1 MAVGA
6 VLALVVG
13 VLVGVLLLAEVA
25 SVPGL
30 RWYKACHVLLATA
43 AIAVVCGAAVAASGA
58 VAWVGGAAVLAAA
71 SAGVLTWRRSL
82 TSPSART
89 APASPALLVIHG
101 AAASLAFVL
110 IVLAAALR

>member
-25 SVPGL
+25 GVPGL
-30 RWYKACHVLLATA
+30 RRYKAGHLLLATA
-43 AIAVVCGAAVAASGA
+43 AIALVCGAAVAASGA
-58 VAWVGGAAVLAAA
+58 VAWAAGAAVLAAS

-82 TSPSART
+82 TSRPAGT
-89 APASPALLVIHG
+89 PPASPALLVIHG

-110 IVLAAALR
+110 VILAAALH